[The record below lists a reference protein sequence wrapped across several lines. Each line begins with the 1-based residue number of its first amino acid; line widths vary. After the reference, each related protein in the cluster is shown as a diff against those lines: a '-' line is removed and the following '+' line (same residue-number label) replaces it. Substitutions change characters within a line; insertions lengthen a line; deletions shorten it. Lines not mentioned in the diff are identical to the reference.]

1 MNENGLNL
9 MLVGRKTCTAVLGD
23 TSRVLGVVPFVLL
36 LILLL
41 LVVLLLVLFFAR
53 VSTDTAASAACSFV
67 ESIPIPCGSNRRRFW
82 IRRRVTV
89 IGCSSDS
96 CSVLT

>member
-1 MNENGLNL
+1 

-41 LVVLLLVLFFAR
+41 LVVLLLVLFFRKSVDRHRCLGSLLFRR
-53 VSTDTAASAACSFV
+53 VDPNSLWIESEKVLDTA
-67 ESIPIPCGSNRRRFW
+67 
-82 IRRRVTV
+82 
-89 IGCSSDS
+89 
-96 CSVLT
+96 